1 MKNSV
6 IKKCILKQNLTIR
19 DAINNLV
26 KTSQRIIFVTNNSNN
41 FIGTIADGDIRRGLV
56 SGLTLNDPIHLITN
70 KKPVITSKIITNI
83 EADRLMQK
91 KDIGHIPLI
100 KKKKIISVY
109 SAKDNKRDISSK
121 KNIFLI
127 MAGGFGKRLLPLT
140 KKTPKPMI
148 KINEKPII
156 ENIIFN
162 AKKYGFTNIYI
173 SVHHLKKKIIDYFK
187 DGKNLGVNIRYI
199 VEKKPLG
206 TAGCLQ
212 LIKNTQLPIVVCNGD
227 IFSEINFE
235 DLLKFHLKNKADA
248 TLVIKYFEDV
258 NPFGIVETK
267 KNFITNFV
275 EKPKKSLLVNSGVYI
290 INNSIKKYVKGK
302 IDMSEFL
309 KLIIKKKKKIIG
321 YVLYEKW
328 IDIGTKNVLKDL
340 RKNLNSTN

>member
-1 MKNSV
+1 MKNSL
-6 IKKCILKQNLTIR
+6 IKKCTLNHTVSIR

-26 KTSQRIIFVTNNSNN
+26 KTSQRIVFVMNKSNN
-41 FIGTIADGDIRRGLV
+41 FLGTIADGDIRRGLIN
-56 SGLTLNDPIHLITN
+56 GLTLNDPINLITN
-70 KKPVITSKIITNI
+70 KKPIITNKKIHEI
-83 EADRLMQK
+83 EVKKLMK
-91 KDIGHIPLI
+91 KMDISHIPLVQ
-100 KKKKIISVY
+100 KKKIISVY
-109 SAKDNKRDISSK
+109 SKDEKNNVTEK
-121 KNIFLI
+121 KNVFLI

-156 ENIIFN
+156 ENIILN
-162 AKKYGFTNIYI
+162 AKKFGFVNIYI
-173 SVHHLKKKIIDYFK
+173 SVHYLKKKIIDYFK
-187 DGKNLGVNIRYI
+187 DGKNLGVNIKYI
-199 VEKKPLG
+199 IEKKPLG
-206 TAGCLQ
+206 TAGCLG
-212 LIKNTQLPIVVCNGD
+212 LIKNTNLPLVVCNGD

-248 TLVIKYFEDV
+248 SIVIKYIEDV

-290 INNSIKKYVKGK
+290 INNKIKKYIKGK

-309 KLIIKKKKKIIG
+309 KLIIKKKKKIAG

-328 IDIGTKNVLKDL
+328 ADIGSKNVLKDL
-340 RKNLNSTN
+340 KKKYKIN

>member
-1 MKNSV
+1 MRNSL
-6 IKKCILKQNLTIR
+6 IKKCTLNHTVSIR

-26 KTSQRIIFVTNNSNN
+26 HTSQRIIFVINKSNN
-41 FIGTIADGDIRRGLV
+41 FLGTIADGDIRRGLIN
-56 SGLTLNDPIHLITN
+56 GLTLNDPINLITN
-70 KKPVITSKIITNI
+70 KKPIITNKKI
-83 EADRLMQK
+83 HETEIKKLMK
-91 KDIGHIPLI
+91 KMDISHIPLVQ
-100 KKKKIISVY
+100 KKKIISVY
-109 SAKDNKRDISSK
+109 SKDEKNNIAEK
-121 KNIFLI
+121 KNVFLI

-156 ENIIFN
+156 ENIILN
-162 AKKYGFTNIYI
+162 AKKFGFVNIYI
-173 SVHHLKKKIIDYFK
+173 SVHYLKKKIINYFK
-187 DGKNLGVNIRYI
+187 DGKSFGVNIKYI
-199 VEKKPLG
+199 IEKKPLG
-206 TAGCLQ
+206 TAGCLG
-212 LIKNTQLPIVVCNGD
+212 LIKNTNLPLVVCNGD

-248 TLVIKYFEDV
+248 SIVIKYIEDV

-290 INNSIKKYVKGK
+290 INNRIKKYIKGK

-309 KLIIKKKKKIIG
+309 KLIIKKKKKIAG

-328 IDIGTKNVLKDL
+328 ADIGSKNVLKDL
-340 RKNLNSTN
+340 KKKSKIN